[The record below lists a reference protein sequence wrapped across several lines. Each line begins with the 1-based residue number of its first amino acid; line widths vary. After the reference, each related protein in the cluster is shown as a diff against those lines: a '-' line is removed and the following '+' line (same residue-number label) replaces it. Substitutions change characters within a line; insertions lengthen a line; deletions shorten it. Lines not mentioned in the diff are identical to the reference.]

1 MNAHAG
7 GGRHIDVVM
16 EPTSETTAAIAS
28 AQPSAPPEPEPEP
41 EPENQN
47 RKRKIAETVGP
58 LEELETQNDDAI
70 VELAL
75 QERGEDLAK
84 LRASLSDIIE
94 SSEGARYR
102 AQAVRNEVHHYP
114 WGPAISECID
124 FQQLGTQQT
133 SLMSAVAHACLTKAE
148 KREFLKD
155 IVDDA
160 QHTRER
166 LRVAIHHQQGLIDEF
181 LEDHKA
187 LKSYINTVENL
198 KAEAD
203 LILNKLT
210 N

>member
-1 MNAHAG
+1 MA
-7 GGRHIDVVM
+7 
-16 EPTSETTAAIAS
+16 TAAIAGVQAS
-28 AQPSAPPEPEPEP
+28 QTQPE
-41 EPENQN
+41 QQK
-47 RKRKIAETVGP
+47 RKRKISETVDP
-58 LEELETQNDDAI
+58 LEEIVTQNDDAI

-84 LRASLSDIIE
+84 LRERFSDIKE
-94 SSEGARYR
+94 SSEGARHR
-102 AQAVRNEVHHYP
+102 AQAVRQEVHSYP
-114 WGPAISECID
+114 WGPGIAECTD

>member
-1 MNAHAG
+1 
-7 GGRHIDVVM
+7 M

-28 AQPSAPPEPEPEP
+28 AQPSAPPEPEP

-133 SLMSAVAHACLTKAE
+133 SLMSAVAHASLTKAE
-148 KREFLKD
+148 KREFLKN
-155 IVDDA
+155 ILDDA
-160 QHTRER
+160 QHTKER
-166 LRVAIHHQQGLIDEF
+166 LRVAIHDQQGLINEF
-181 LEDHKA
+181 LEDHKV
-187 LKSYINTVENL
+187 LKSYMDTVENL

-203 LILNKLT
+203 LISKELT
-210 N
+210 K